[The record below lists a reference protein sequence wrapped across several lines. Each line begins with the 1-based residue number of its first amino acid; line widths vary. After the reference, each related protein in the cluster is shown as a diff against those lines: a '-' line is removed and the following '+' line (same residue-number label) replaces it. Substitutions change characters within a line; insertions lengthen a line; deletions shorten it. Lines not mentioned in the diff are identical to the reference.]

1 MASQQNP
8 PPGEGGRRL
17 HHASDRGLQGSPGQ
31 AVDGK
36 GPDLQLWGADIDEQ
50 EERDGWPEGGEDP
63 VQKVGWRLVGVA
75 EDETTEADV
84 AVVIWEGG
92 REKVGE
98 EKRPQLSHEKEE
110 GDDYSR

>member
-1 MASQQNP
+1 M
-8 PPGEGGRRL
+8 
-17 HHASDRGLQGSPGQ
+17 
-31 AVDGK
+31 
-36 GPDLQLWGADIDEQ
+36 
-50 EERDGWPEGGEDP
+50 
-63 VQKVGWRLVGVA
+63 GWRLVGVA

-98 EKRPQLSHEKEE
+98 EKRPHLSHEKEE